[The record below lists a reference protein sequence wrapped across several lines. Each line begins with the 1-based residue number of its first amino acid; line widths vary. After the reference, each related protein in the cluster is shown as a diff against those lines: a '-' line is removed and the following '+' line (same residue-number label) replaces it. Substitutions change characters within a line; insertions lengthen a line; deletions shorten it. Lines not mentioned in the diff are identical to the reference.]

1 MREARKRG
9 WEISNFLGFLGIVGG
24 GLIGF
29 GLSGSE
35 FERKRKIFGIFGKFG
50 VKTKFFEFFGKFEF
64 LGFKRDGDMNLYYIK
79 WKILPKMY
87 FLLCKKRKI
96 CSTEIFSTH
105 QMGRYDPIWSNG
117 CKRTAGVW
125 PKCRNSVSHGKRRP
139 L

>member
-1 MREARKRG
+1 MK
-9 WEISNFLGFLGIVGG
+9 NFW
-24 GLIGF
+24 
-29 GLSGSE
+29 
-35 FERKRKIFGIFGKFG
+35 IFGKFW
-50 VKTKFFEFFGKFEF
+50 VKTKFFEFLGNLSF

>member
-1 MREARKRG
+1 MV
-9 WEISNFLGFLGIVGG
+9 LG
-24 GLIGF
+24 
-29 GLSGSE
+29 
-35 FERKRKIFGIFGKFG
+35 
-50 VKTKFFEFFGKFEF
+50 F
-64 LGFKRDGDMNLYYIK
+64 LGFKRDGDVNLYYIK

-87 FLLCKKRKI
+87 FLLCIKRKI

-125 PKCRNSVSHGKRRP
+125 PKCRNSVSYGSDRP

>member
-9 WEISNFLGFLGIVGG
+9 WEISNFLGFLGIVRVGWS
-24 GLIGF
+24 
-29 GLSGSE
+29 GLSESE
-35 FERKRKIFGIFGKFG
+35 FERERKILGFLGNSGSKRNFLSFLGNLS
-50 VKTKFFEFFGKFEF
+50 F

>member
-9 WEISNFLGFLGIVGG
+9 WEISNFLGFLGNVRVRWSSLG
-24 GLIGF
+24 
-29 GLSGSE
+29 
-35 FERKRKIFGIFGKFG
+35 
-50 VKTKFFEFFGKFEF
+50 F
-64 LGFKRDGDMNLYYIK
+64 LGFKRDGDANLYYIK

-87 FLLCKKRKI
+87 FLLCKKREI

-125 PKCRNSVSHGKRRP
+125 PKCRNSVLHGKRRP

>member
-1 MREARKRG
+1 M
-9 WEISNFLGFLGIVGG
+9 SFLGN
-24 GLIGF
+24 
-29 GLSGSE
+29 LS
-35 FERKRKIFGIFGKFG
+35 
-50 VKTKFFEFFGKFEF
+50 F

-125 PKCRNSVSHGKRRP
+125 PKCRKSVLHGKRTPAIGYVMLRRTLSVVKRSKKERSP
-139 L
+139 RTVGNFGSTSGQLDLHRFVISWSS